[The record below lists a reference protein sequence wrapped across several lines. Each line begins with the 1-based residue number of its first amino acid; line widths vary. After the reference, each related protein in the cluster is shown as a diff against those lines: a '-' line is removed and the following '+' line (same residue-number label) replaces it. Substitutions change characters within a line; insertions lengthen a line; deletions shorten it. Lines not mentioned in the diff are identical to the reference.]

1 MRAALAP
8 VRAALLGRAREQAA
22 EIVAGARRRAQEMTL
37 QAQRDAGDLVRE
49 ARDAGRA
56 QGIRLAAAQR
66 NRGRRDARS
75 IVLGAQ
81 REVYEELRS
90 QVRAAVCALRDG
102 PGYGQLIAGL
112 TATAAQVAGPGAS
125 VTEDFA
131 GGVVACGPGVV
142 VDCSLPRLADAAV
155 DGLGADVAWL
165 WTPGPRDRA

>member
-8 VRAALLGRAREQAA
+8 VREVLLRRAREQAGR
-22 EIVAGARRRAQEMTL
+22 IVAGARRRAEEMTL
-37 QAQRDAGDLVRE
+37 RAERDAGDLVRE

-56 QGIRLAAAQR
+56 QAVPAAAARR

-81 REVYEELRS
+81 REVYEELCGR
-90 QVRAAVCALRDG
+90 VRAAVCGLRDD
-102 PGYGQLIAGL
+102 PGYGQLMARL

-125 VTEDFA
+125 VTEDSA
-131 GGVVACGPGVV
+131 GGVVARGPGVV

-165 WTPGPRDRA
+165 WTPGPRGRA